1 MSIFDVD
8 DKKAISPINLI
19 EDGWCYTKGHTG
31 VSNYGYRFDYFDWS
45 KTVKLDL
52 GDGYYCYCEFFFNS
66 ETKKIHSSDTYR
78 TSTISNMDAINR
90 FIDKQLKRRI
100 EKFEADHHE

>member
-1 MSIFDVD
+1 MSIFDIEN
-8 DKKAISPINLI
+8 KKIISSTNLI
-19 EDGWCYTKGHTG
+19 EDGWIYEGF
-31 VSNYGYRFDYFDWS
+31 SDYGYIHNDYDWS
-45 KTVKLDL
+45 KVIKLNL
-52 GDGYYCYCEFFFNS
+52 GDGYYCYCTFLVNS
-66 ETKKIHSSDTYR
+66 KTKKIHSSDTYK

>member
-1 MSIFDVD
+1 MSIFDIE
-8 DKKAISPINLI
+8 DKKIISSINLMDDEWVYEGI
-19 EDGWCYTKGHTG
+19 SYDPLHPT
-31 VSNYGYRFDYFDWS
+31 RMDYDWS
-45 KTVKLDL
+45 KMTRLDL
-52 GDGYYCYCEFFFNS
+52 GGGYYCYCQFLFNL
-66 ETKKIHSSDTYR
+66 ETKKIHSCETCR

>member
-1 MSIFDVD
+1 MSIFDID
-8 DKKAISPINLI
+8 NKKVISPTNLM
-19 EDGWCYTKGHTG
+19 EDGWCYAGF
-31 VSNYGYRFDYFDWS
+31 SDYGYRHNDYDWS

-52 GDGYYCYCEFFFNS
+52 GDGYYCYCTFLFNS

-90 FIDKQLKRRI
+90 FMDKQLKRRI

>member
-8 DKKAISPINLI
+8 DKKAISPINLM
-19 EDGWCYTKGHTG
+19 EDGWCYAGFSK
-31 VSNYGYRFDYFDWS
+31 YGYRYNDFDWS

-52 GDGYYCYCEFFFNS
+52 GDGYYCYCEFLFNS

-90 FIDKQLKRRI
+90 FINKQLSRRI
-100 EKFEADHHE
+100 EKFRANYE